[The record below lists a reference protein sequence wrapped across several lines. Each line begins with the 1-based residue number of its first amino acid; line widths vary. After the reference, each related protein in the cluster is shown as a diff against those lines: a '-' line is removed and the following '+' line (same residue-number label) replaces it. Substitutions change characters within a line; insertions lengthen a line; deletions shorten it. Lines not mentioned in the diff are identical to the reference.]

1 MWLTSFDVELLLAS
15 RISLGLRPGWLVGHI
30 CNSIPAALHYTTLIM
45 KPNVIKIANKEEGEQ
60 FNIRHCNITRAER
73 GSKDF
78 YPRVWRENPEG
89 AQPPRGFPDTRGG
102 KIFATERERVMAL
115 LI

>member
-73 GSKDF
+73 GSNDTL
-78 YPRVWRENPEG
+78 PEWSEVVNFISLPQG
-89 AQPPRGFPDTRGG
+89 RCARR
-102 KIFATERERVMAL
+102 R
-115 LI
+115 